1 MVNMMNK
8 QILKN
13 TVLILVFAAIIFNT
27 VTSGVLIIWMNQD
40 RTSLKKVEADIR
52 ELKDKLE
59 AEISLREKLY
69 PEMNK
74 SAKLLKKYNPT
85 LDDLTTVRYAYKI
98 FQCSDEYVSP
108 DILTALIVVES
119 SADSEAE
126 STKGAL
132 GLTQVM
138 PNIWKYD
145 KETLKNPYKNIEAGS
160 LILSYY
166 VKKYGLKGG
175 LSAYNSGKKSGAP
188 RYASKVIRL
197 AGLHF

>member
-1 MVNMMNK
+1 MMNK

-27 VTSGVLIIWMNQD
+27 FTSGVLIVWMNQD
-40 RTSLKKVEADIR
+40 RKSLKKVEADIR
-52 ELKDKLE
+52 DLKDTLE
-59 AEISLREKLY
+59 TEINLRENLY
-69 PEMNK
+69 PELKK

-119 SADSEAE
+119 SADFEAE
-126 STKGAL
+126 SSKGAL

-160 LILSYY
+160 SILSYY
-166 VKKYGLKGG
+166 VKKHGLKGG
-175 LSAYNSGKKSGAP
+175 LSAYNSGQKSGSP
-188 RYASKVIRL
+188 RYASKVIRI
-197 AGLHF
+197 AGTYF

>member
-1 MVNMMNK
+1 MV
-8 QILKN
+8 
-13 TVLILVFAAIIFNT
+13 
-27 VTSGVLIIWMNQD
+27 WMNQD
-40 RTSLKKVEADIR
+40 RISLKKVEADIC

-59 AEISLREKLY
+59 TEISLREKLY
-69 PEMNK
+69 PELKK
-74 SAKLLKKYNPT
+74 SAKLLKKYNPA

-98 FQCSDEYVSP
+98 FQCSDDYVSP

-119 SADSEAE
+119 SADFEAK
-126 STKGAL
+126 SSKGAL

-160 LILSYY
+160 SILSYY
-166 VKKYGLKGG
+166 VKRYGLKGG

-188 RYASKVIRL
+188 RYANKVIRL

>member
-1 MVNMMNK
+1 MNK
-8 QILKN
+8 EIFKN
-13 TVLILVFAAIIFNT
+13 TVLILVFAVIIFNI
-27 VTSGVLIIWMNQD
+27 VTSCVLIVGMNKD
-40 RTSLKKVEADIR
+40 RISLKKVEADIR

-59 AEISLREKLY
+59 TEINLRKTLY
-69 PEMNK
+69 PELSK

-98 FQCSDEYVSP
+98 FQCSDEHVSP

-119 SADSEAE
+119 SADSEAV
-126 STKGAL
+126 SSKGAL

-145 KETLKNPYKNIEAGS
+145 KKTLKNPYKNIEVGS
-160 LILSYY
+160 SILSYY
-166 VKKYGLKGG
+166 VKKHGLKGG

-197 AGLHF
+197 AGLYF